1 VSDLPQR
8 KLMRKNAPL
17 AKAYAQITRKLML
30 WVQSRNRIVA
40 GPRAKAYALRD
51 IRLPLASHRASST
64 ISATGIMELAQ

>member
-1 VSDLPQR
+1 
-8 KLMRKNAPL
+8 MREKASL

-51 IRLPLASHRASST
+51 RGVVLCAINVHFVR
-64 ISATGIMELAQ
+64 ISVHLRSA